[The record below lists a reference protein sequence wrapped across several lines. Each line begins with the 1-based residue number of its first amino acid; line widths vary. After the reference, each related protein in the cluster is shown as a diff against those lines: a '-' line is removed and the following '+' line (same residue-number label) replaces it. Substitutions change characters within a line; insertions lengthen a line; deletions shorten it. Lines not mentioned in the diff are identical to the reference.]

1 MEKALGLTDVSKG
14 RVYPVLGYLYAMKKD
29 YGRAI
34 EVGEKGISLV
44 PNGAD
49 GHAWL
54 AMSLTMAGRAQE
66 AIPLFEK
73 AMRLNPLPPAFYF
86 LNYGYAY
93 RSLGRLEEAI
103 DMYKKTIALTPDNI
117 FAHINLAASCAM
129 TGKEEEARAAAK
141 EVLRIN
147 PKFSVGQYRK

>member
-1 MEKALGLTDVSKG
+1 
-14 RVYPVLGYLYAMKKD
+14 
-29 YGRAI
+29 
-34 EVGEKGISLV
+34 
-44 PNGAD
+44 
-49 GHAWL
+49 
-54 AMSLTMAGRAQE
+54 MAGRAQE

-86 LNYGYAY
+86 LNYGHAY

-103 DMYKKTIALTPDNI
+103 DMYKKTVALTPDNI

-129 TGKEEEARAAAK
+129 TGKEEEARVAAK

-147 PKFSVGQYRK
+147 PKFSVGRYMYPDPEARDRFSHALRKAGLPE

>member
-1 MEKALGLTDVSKG
+1 LTESG
-14 RVYPVLGYLYAMKKD
+14 SAS
-29 YGRAI
+29 I
-34 EVGEKGISLV
+34 TLV

-54 AMSLTMAGRAQE
+54 AMSLTMADRAQE
-66 AIPLFEK
+66 AIPFYEK

-86 LNYGYAY
+86 LHFGYAY

-117 FAHINLAASCAM
+117 FAHINLAASCAL
-129 TGKEEEARAAAK
+129 TGKEKEARIAAK

-147 PKFSVGQYRK
+147 PRFSIGQYRKILPIADPVARDRYLQALHKAGLPE